1 MTKVL
6 NQLLYSSVVFG
17 SELPNGVLRLES
29 TSSGTKGAVEVVGT
43 YIDII
48 TDTQIGR
55 LIHANTA
62 TRIYDFPDYAGQVLI
77 SGIFTGANQIVYSS
91 AAGVYAMLPNLVGGA
106 LVTAAIT
113 GDVQWVT
120 GTVGQVLTM
129 VSGGPIFATLP
140 DVGFINPSLL
150 ANQVAYYATPGNDLS
165 PITTVA
171 SRTLMSKS
179 DGSLAWSLIETT
191 YLKAAGNVPLP
202 IGAATQ
208 FLTAIGDGSFVWVD
222 KNPAVIN
229 PGTQFRLPY
238 YSAAPTGTTISESS
252 FLQTDETYRSL
263 MLQNRGSL
271 RFYEATVNGLSFL
284 EFKAPVSLGP
294 SVTWTLPSIDGVP
307 TITHPS
313 LLSTDGFGNLSF
325 IVFDSGT
332 VNAGLTNQM
341 AYYATDG
348 NDVSGL
354 ATVSARILGSTALG
368 VPSWLLLTEGYL
380 SATGGVPLGTGIYN
394 QVIVSDGAT
403 NFRWEYAV
411 NITGE
416 VLSGVATFLAFYPAT
431 GTKVDDTGFLS
442 VDNTLNIF
450 NLMTGAKLRF
460 FPATG
465 TDYLEFQSPT
475 LAATTSWMLPA
486 ADGLSGY
493 ALTTDGAGVL
503 SFIKVGRG
511 VVHSGTAKTLAYYQA
526 AEDEVYPWTNVA
538 SRVALTT
545 SLNEINWGLIT
556 TEYLST
562 IGGVPLDVGTP
573 NYALTPDGL
582 GSFLWV
588 DMVTIVGKVNTAQA
602 TRLAFYA
609 FDGNQ
614 VYGSLWLNNAELIK
628 ALELLDGGSLRFYT
642 PSSTFYGELLASP
655 TMAANVAWYLPLIDA
670 TSPGQALV
678 SDAAGQLSFTDLV
691 DFGVQDAV
699 ATYQNGIARRVSPS
713 ANFFNPST
721 GLLLTGPTFEI
732 TGKAGATP
740 TVVTLKGGNNTAGA
754 GAGLYLLGGTGTTTA
769 GSVYLGSGANNY
781 LSVDNGGWVSVLN
794 ASLRWYDTG
803 SNYVGFKAPTTVTTS
818 QIWTLPPSD
827 GIAEQFMWTDGSG
840 NLTWVTNR
848 INTGIV
854 NTIPYY
860 NDFNEIS
867 SSTLLIPTGLPSSL
881 GHTLIVN
888 HLTGQL
894 SYEVIVEPLATVGEI
909 AVYTAAQKVGYF
921 TALTYDDI
929 TKFVSIGDGGGVNFF
944 EATNTYSTAIVASP
958 DLAVSNTLTLPPAL
972 PAADGYVLTGEMD
985 GSLFFREPSGDTR
998 WEKRGVITLQPS
1010 TRSVTIVYDTPY
1022 TQTPAWV
1029 GLQWAVGSDSPYLP
1043 TYAVEKST
1051 AEGFIVR
1058 FSNTVPNIGIY
1069 KLNWQSYL
1077 TASITTD
1084 AVAMYIA
1091 GGRNITSG
1099 YLDSVMMM
1107 VVDLDTT
1114 ISLAA
1119 TLSSQRGYTCGG
1131 GSSVNGYIFGG
1142 SSPIPLPLGV
1152 ITSYTYSMMALTDLS
1167 ATLITA
1173 RSGAAAVGTR
1183 SKTYVAGGETPG
1195 GANYSS
1201 IETFNTAT
1209 ETVSSFGSSLTSTS
1223 VMVGAATSYQK
1234 GAIVHSGLATMEIL
1248 DYGTEVLMSSSSLFG
1263 SIDIAVGANDAGN
1276 ATAYFGRDAGF
1287 VYAYS
1292 FQLDTLIPL
1301 PATLNSTLGLSSAG
1315 NSIDQA
1321 YFAGGSL
1328 IDALD
1333 FSTGTIKTVSMLSGL
1348 GHMSAA
1354 SSTFQ
1359 SKGLV

>member
-1 MTKVL
+1 MAKVL

-17 SELPNGVLRLES
+17 SELPAGVLRLES

-43 YIDII
+43 HVDII
-48 TDTQIGR
+48 TGTQVGR

-62 TRIYDFPDYAGQVLI
+62 TRVYDFPNYSGQVLI
-77 SGIFTGANQIVYSS
+77 SGIFTGANQLAYSS
-91 AAGVYAMLPNLVGGA
+91 AAGVYAMLPNEVGGA
-106 LVTAAIT
+106 LVTAAVT
-113 GDVQWVT
+113 GQVQWVT
-120 GTVGQVLTM
+120 GTEGQVLTM
-129 VSGGPIFATLP
+129 VTGGPVFATLP

-165 PITTVA
+165 PITTVS
-171 SRTLMSKS
+171 SRTLMSS
-179 DGSLAWSLIETT
+179 ATGILEWALIETT
-191 YLKAAGNVPLP
+191 YLKAAGGVSLP
-202 IGAATQ
+202 IGNATQ
-208 FLTAIGDGSFVWVD
+208 FLTAVGDGSFVWVD

-229 PGTQFRLPY
+229 PGTQFRLPF
-238 YSAAPTGTTISESS
+238 YSVAPTGTTISESS
-252 FLQTDETYRSL
+252 FLQTDETYRAL

-271 RFYEATVNGLSFL
+271 RFYEATVNGVSFL
-284 EFKAPVSLGP
+284 EFKAPVALGP
-294 SVTWTLPSIDGVP
+294 SVTWTLPSVDGVP

-313 LLSTDGFGNLSF
+313 FLSTDGAGNLSF

-354 ATVSARILGSTALG
+354 ATVSARLLGSTTLG
-368 VPSWLLLTEGYL
+368 VPTWMLLTEGYL

-394 QVIVSDGAT
+394 QVLVSDGAT

-416 VLSGVATFLAFYPAT
+416 VLAGVANFLAFYPAT

-442 VDNTLNIF
+442 IDNTLNIF

-465 TDYLEFQSPT
+465 SNYLEFSAPT
-475 LAATTSWMLPA
+475 LAATTAWLLPP
-486 ADGLSGY
+486 ADGLNGY

-503 SFIKVGRG
+503 SFIEVGRG
-511 VVHSGTAKTLAYYQA
+511 VVNMGTPMTLAYYPIA
-526 AEDEVYPWTNVA
+526 DDAVNPWPNVA

-545 SLNEINWGLIT
+545 AANEITWGLIT

-562 IGGVPLDVGTP
+562 IGGLPLDVGTP
-573 NYALTPDGL
+573 NYALTPDGF

-602 TRLAFYA
+602 THLAFYA

-614 VYGSLWLNNAELIK
+614 VYGSLWLNNAELVK
-628 ALELLDGGSLRFYT
+628 ALELQDGGGIRFFIPGT
-642 PSSTFYGELLASP
+642 TFYAELRANP
-655 TMAANVAWYLPLIDA
+655 AMAANVLWQLPLIDA

-699 ATYQNGIARRVSPS
+699 ATYQNGTARRVTPS
-713 ANFFNPST
+713 ANFFNPAT
-721 GLLLTGPTFEI
+721 GLLLTGSTFEI
-732 TGKAGATP
+732 TGFNGATP
-740 TVVTLKGGNNTAGA
+740 TVVTLKGGNNTAGV
-754 GAGLYLLGGTGTTTA
+754 GANLYLLGGTGTTTA
-769 GSVYLGSGANNY
+769 GSVYIGSGSNNY
-781 LSVDNGGWVSVLN
+781 LAVEDGGWVSVLLN

-803 SNYVGFKAPTTVTTS
+803 SNYVGFKAPTTVTAS
-818 QIWTLPPSD
+818 QIWSLPPAD
-827 GIAEQFMWTDGSG
+827 GIAEQFMWTDGAG

-860 NDFNEIS
+860 NALNEIS
-867 SSTLLIPTGLPSSL
+867 SSTLLIPTGLPPSL

-921 TALTYDDI
+921 SDLTWDNT
-929 TKFVSIGDGGGVNFF
+929 TKLVSIGSGGGVKFF
-944 EATNTYSTAIVASP
+944 ESTNTYATTLKASPNLVASTA
-958 DLAVSNTLTLPPAL
+958 LTLPPDL
-972 PAADGYVLTGEMD
+972 PAANGYVLTGETD
-985 GSLFFREPSGDTR
+985 GTLLFKEPSSDTR
-998 WEKRGVITLQPS
+998 WEKRGVITLQPNA
-1010 TRSVTIVYDTPY
+1010 RSVTVVYAVPY
-1022 TQTPAWV
+1022 AQAPAWV
-1029 GLQWAVGSDSPYLP
+1029 NVQWVVGEDNPYLP

-1051 AEGFIVR
+1051 IEGFTVR
-1058 FSNTVPNIGIY
+1058 FSTAVPMTGTY

-1077 TASITTD
+1077 MAATSD
-1084 AVAMYIA
+1084 LLAVYIA
-1091 GGRNITSG
+1091 GGRSAGG
-1099 YLDSVMMM
+1099 YLDSLMSLLA
-1107 VVDLDTT
+1107 DLDTST
-1114 ISLAA
+1114 TLAA
-1119 TLSSQRGYTCGG
+1119 TMSSPRGYTCSG
-1131 GSSVNGYIFGG
+1131 GSSLKGYILGG
-1142 SSPIPLPLGV
+1142 SSPVPLPLGV
-1152 ITSYTYSMMALTDLS
+1152 ITSFTYSTMVLTDLS
-1167 ATLITA
+1167 TTLITS
-1173 RSGAAAVGTR
+1173 RSGAAGVGTR
-1183 SKTYVAGGETPG
+1183 SKIYVAGGETPG

-1201 IETFNTAT
+1201 IETFNTVT
-1209 ETVSSFGSSLTSTS
+1209 EAISSFGSSLTQPSI
-1223 VMVGAATSYQK
+1223 GAGTASSYSK
-1234 GAIVHSGLATMEIL
+1234 GAIVHSGLPSFELL
-1248 DYGTEVLMSSSSLFG
+1248 DYVAEVLVPSSATFG
-1263 SIDIAVGANDAGN
+1263 ATDISVGANDAANNTG
-1276 ATAYFGRDAGF
+1276 YFGRDAGY
-1287 VYAYS
+1287 VYSYAFLS
-1292 FQLDTLIPL
+1292 DTLTLL
-1301 PATLNSTLGLSSAG
+1301 PNSLNSISGLSSAG
-1315 NSIDQA
+1315 NTIDRA
-1321 YFAGGSL
+1321 YFAGSSL

-1333 FSTGTIKTVSMLSGL
+1333 FSTGTVTTVSLLSGV